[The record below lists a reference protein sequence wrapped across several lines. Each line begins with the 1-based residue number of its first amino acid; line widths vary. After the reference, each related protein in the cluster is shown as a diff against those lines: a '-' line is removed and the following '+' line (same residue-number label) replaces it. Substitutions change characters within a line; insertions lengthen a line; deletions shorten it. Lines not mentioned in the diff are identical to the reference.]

1 MLKRD
6 FKSLIQLSHFIL
18 AKVFGE
24 IHDHLAKVV
33 CLTSAPISDNSSKDE
48 CIQGVSFER
57 REVVDGLKS
66 VCSQLIGNS
75 VRGVD

>member
-18 AKVFGE
+18 AKVFRE

-33 CLTSAPISDNSSKDE
+33 CMTSAPTFNNSSKGE
-48 CIQGVSFER
+48 CIQRVSFER
-57 REVVDGLKS
+57 REVVDGLKR
-66 VCSQLIGNS
+66 VCSQLIGIS
-75 VRGVD
+75 VLV